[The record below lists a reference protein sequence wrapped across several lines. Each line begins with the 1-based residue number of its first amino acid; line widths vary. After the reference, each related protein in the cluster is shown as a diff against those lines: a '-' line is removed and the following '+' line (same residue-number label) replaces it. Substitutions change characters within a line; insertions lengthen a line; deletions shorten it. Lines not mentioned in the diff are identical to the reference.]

1 MKNLIFFFGSTIHL
15 FVCLGV
21 SFPQGGLDQRV
32 TELSQQIAKEMTEY
46 QKATIDVVEFSD
58 LQGNVTDF
66 GRFLAEELITRLF
79 NTKKFKVIE
88 RQLLNKVITEQ
99 KLSLMGLVDPSSAK
113 QLGKLLGVDAIAS
126 GTISELA
133 QSLRVNARLIST
145 ETGEIFA
152 VASTEI
158 FKDESVTRLMSL
170 SKVTKSTESKSE
182 NTAVTKSSTLQKVEA
197 KNFAFELREAKMSGT
212 SLTIELT
219 IKNNDQDRELILLRT
234 AWIGGPSRIFDEVGN
249 EYIADNIKIGNKQ
262 SGSSHN
268 VRSLFVS
275 GVPTKVKLIFDKV
288 SPEMNTISLFEIGG
302 ESNGKFKAQLRNIP
316 ITK

>member
-46 QKATIDVVEFSD
+46 QKATIAVVEFSD